1 MQKYVID
8 PDKLSDMMNPLQ
20 MFTLCT
26 KSDSHS
32 IWSGYM
38 SSHMV
43 NKFESED
50 NHDPVRFYVT
60 CDPENQSILDIVY
73 NIDNAR
79 PLMLF
84 FQWIKTGFDV
94 QQATTIFENQR
105 IVSRWLLQ
113 DAINFFYSS
122 SLEIKNKLIYIYNN
136 ILYDNYG
143 KRYH

>member
-26 KSDSHS
+26 KSDIHS

-73 NIDNAR
+73 NIYDAY

-84 FQWIKTGFDV
+84 FQWIKNGFEKAD
-94 QQATTIFENQR
+94 AKTIFNNP
-105 IVSRWLLQ
+105 IDLNKWKNMN
-113 DAINFFYSS
+113 AIKFFYSS
-122 SLEIKNKLIYIYNN
+122 SSKIKNSLIYLYND
-136 ILYDNYG
+136 ILYNNYG
-143 KRYH
+143 KKYH